1 MKRAGAAWPVLK
13 TYDAAHLDR
22 IALPLG
28 GIGTG
33 TVSLGGRG
41 QLQDWE
47 LMSRPAKGFSPKNTF
62 FALYARPAGGPAVTR
77 AIEAPIPVS
86 GYEGGSGATTPNHG
100 LPRFRHGAFKA
111 AYPFGQV
118 LLSDPGVPVSV
129 RLQAFNPLVPC
140 DTGASG
146 IPAAVLR
153 FELKNRTARAVTA
166 SVCGSIENYIGHDGT
181 NGKADKNI
189 NEFRTS
195 AAPAVQGVL
204 MRSDGVAPDAEQYG
218 TIALSV
224 LAARGVTAR
233 TAWAELS
240 WGDALL
246 DFWDDFSGDGALDA
260 RAAGRADSP
269 MASLC
274 ASVRLPPRGARS
286 VTFLITWRFPNR
298 LTWTPSKQACDCGRA
313 CGQGDNVGN
322 YYAGEYSDAWD
333 VALRTAAALPGLEER
348 TLSFVRAFCESD
360 IPAAAKEA
368 ALFNL
373 ANLRS
378 QTVFRIADGHMLGW
392 EGCCDRN
399 GCCHGS
405 CTHVW
410 NYEAATALLFGD
422 LARSMREVEFL
433 HATDERGLMS
443 FRVNLPLSR
452 GTQYGHAAADG
463 QMGCL
468 VKLYREW
475 QLSGDD
481 AWLRRLWP
489 MARRA
494 LEFCWIPGGWDADR
508 DGVMEGCQHNT
519 MDVEY
524 YGPNPQMGGWYL
536 AALKAAWR
544 MAESMGER
552 EFADACRA
560 LFERG
565 RAWMDANLFN
575 GEYYEHEIRPP
586 KSEAAIAKGL
596 RVGMGSPNLQEPDLQ
611 LGAGCL
617 VDQLAGQYMAHVS
630 GLGYL
635 LEPGHVRKTL
645 KSIMKYNFRETLY
658 AHFNH
663 LRTFA
668 LNGESALLMASYP
681 RGRRPRRPF
690 PYYNEVMTGFEY
702 TAAVH
707 MLYEG
712 LADEGLKAIRAIRSR
727 YDGRKRS
734 PFNEAECGHHYS
746 RAMAAWSAVPAL
758 TGFSFSAVE
767 RAIGFAAR
775 PGASWFWSNGSAWGV
790 CRQRKKGTGVH
801 ATLRVLQGRLTL
813 SRFALAGLG
822 EALFDTPVIIEAP
835 GELNVFVKKTIA
847 RRSARNGLPGAA
859 DRCRP

>member
-1 MKRAGAAWPVLK
+1 MTRPAAWPVLK
-13 TYDAAHLDR
+13 TYDADHLDR

-77 AIEAPIPVS
+77 AIEAPVPVS

-100 LPRFRHGAFKA
+100 LPRFRRGVFKA

-118 LLSDPGVPVSV
+118 LLSDPDVPVSV

-140 DTGASG
+140 DAAASG
-146 IPAAVLR
+146 IPVAVLR
-153 FELKNRTARAVTA
+153 FELKNRTARTVAA
-166 SVCGSIENYIGHDGT
+166 AVCGSIENFVGHDGV

-189 NEFRTS
+189 NEIRTS

-233 TAWAELS
+233 TAWADLS

-246 DFWDDFSGDGALDA
+246 DFWDDFSADGALEA
-260 RAAGRADSP
+260 RAPGSAATP
-269 MASLC
+269 MASLS
-274 ASVRLPPRGARS
+274 ASLQLPPRGARS
-286 VTFLITWRFPNR
+286 VTFLVTWRFPNR
-298 LTWTPSKQACDCGRA
+298 MTWTPSSQACDCE
-313 CGQGDNVGN
+313 QGGNVGN
-322 YYAGEYSDAWD
+322 YYAGQYADAWD

-348 TLSFVRAFCESD
+348 TVAFVRAFCESD

-392 EGCCDRN
+392 EGCCDRS

-433 HATDERGLMS
+433 HATDDRGLMS

-452 GTQYGHAAADG
+452 GTQFGHAAADG

-596 RVGMGSPNLQEPDLQ
+596 RASMGARNLQDPDFQ

-617 VDQLAGQYMAHVS
+617 VDQLVGQYMAHVS

-635 LEPGHVRKTL
+635 LDPGHVRATL
-645 KSIMKYNFRETLY
+645 KSIMKYNFRETMRS
-658 AHFNH
+658 HFNH

-681 RGRRPRRPF
+681 RGRRPKRPF

-702 TAAVH
+702 AAAVH

-712 LADEGLKAIRAIRSR
+712 LAAGGLKAIRAIRSR

-758 TGFSFSAVE
+758 TGFRFSAVE

-790 CRQRKKGTGVH
+790 CRQRKKGAGVH
-801 ATLRVLQGRLTL
+801 ATLRLLQGRLTL

-822 EALFDTPVIIEAP
+822 EALFDTPVTIEAP

-847 RRSARNGLPGAA
+847 RRAARNGLPGAA
-859 DRCRP
+859 DRNRP